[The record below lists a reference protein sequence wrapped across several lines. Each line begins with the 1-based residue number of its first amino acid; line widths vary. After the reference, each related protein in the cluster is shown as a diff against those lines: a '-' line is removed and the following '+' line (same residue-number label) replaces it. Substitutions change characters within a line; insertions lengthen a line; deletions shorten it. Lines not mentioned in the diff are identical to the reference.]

1 MHRLQLHYTLSK
13 DASPQNINQ
22 RVRNPLIDLLQAV
35 SNEGSISAGARQL
48 GLSYR
53 HVWGELKRWEA
64 ELGGELLI
72 WEKGQSARLSE
83 FGSKLMWAERQAQ
96 ARLASQIEALR
107 AELERSFAVA
117 FDDTSHVVTLYASHD
132 DALSRLRETAL
143 QNFGELEGRLH
154 LDIRFTGSVDAIR
167 ALNEGR
173 CVMAGFHTLDDIGK
187 NTLTERIYKPLL
199 KPGLHKIIG
208 FASRTQ
214 GLMVALDN
222 PLTLTNLSDLCLKSP
237 TSLKSGTKKIR
248 FANRAL
254 GTGTRVVLD
263 ELLTATGLD
272 AADITGYDHN
282 EPSHAAVAHAVLSG
296 QADAG
301 LGIEAAAVQAGL
313 GFVPLVKENYHL
325 VCLKSALEQPGI
337 MALCDLLQTQHWQ
350 EAVAAIPGY
359 KASFPEVYQVPMLG
373 GQSAKYIENA
383 LKAYR
388 KGERKQPSM
397 NGIAASLSDQEIAN
411 VAAYYSQQSPSK
423 K

>member
-1 MHRLQLHYTLSK
+1 MHRLQFHYTLSK
-13 DASPQNINQ
+13 DASPQNIHQ
-22 RVRNPLIDLLQAV
+22 RVRNSLIDLLQAV
-35 SNEGSISAGARQL
+35 SAAGSISAGARQL

-53 HVWGELKRWEA
+53 HVWGELKRWEN

-96 ARLASQIEALR
+96 ARLAPQIEALR

-117 FDDTSHVVTLYASHD
+117 FDDASHVVTLYASHD
-132 DALSRLRETAL
+132 DALSQLREAAMT
-143 QNFGELEGRLH
+143 QSSDLH

-173 CVMAGFHTLDDIGK
+173 CVMAGFHTLNNIGHIGK
-187 NTLTERIYKPLL
+187 GTLTERIYKPLL

-214 GLMVALDN
+214 GLMVAPDN
-222 PLTLTNLSDLCLKSP
+222 PLKVSGLADLTSA
-237 TSLKSGTKKIR
+237 KKGKPVR

-263 ELLTATGLD
+263 ELLAAAGLN
-272 AADITGYDHN
+272 AADIAGYNHT

-325 VCLKSALEQPGI
+325 VCLKSALAQPGI
-337 MALCDLLQTQHWQ
+337 VALQALLRSPQWQTKL
-350 EAVAAIPGY
+350 AAIPGY
-359 KASFPEVYQVPMLG
+359 ANMSA
-373 GQSAKYIENA
+373 GQSGEVLSLSKV
-383 LKAYR
+383 LPWWSYR
-388 KGERKQPSM
+388 KP
-397 NGIAASLSDQEIAN
+397 
-411 VAAYYSQQSPSK
+411 
-423 K
+423 